1 MRVFLRRPIARAL
14 VLLGVRGQMERQW
27 EYKPSHHPEGHGR
40 GLVPDRTVYRARRN
54 GAELV
59 KEKQHSVRAS
69 AKALSV
75 LRSFVNNERRE
86 RRAALR
92 EQRERKPSEES
103 REIAARR
110 VFFGLR
116 RAELARPAALVA
128 RPAAL
133 FGLRRQTN
141 QAKEP
146 GLGRL
151 STHLLAH
158 AAWIGFASKWQ
169 QVHLLLYSST
179 LRSSFV
185 RC

>member
-1 MRVFLRRPIARAL
+1 MTPLLLGGGWAWNAPFGRRPHKQQENRKNT
-14 VLLGVRGQMERQW
+14 LLQ
-27 EYKPSHHPEGHGR
+27 
-40 GLVPDRTVYRARRN
+40 
-54 GAELV
+54 
-59 KEKQHSVRAS
+59 
-69 AKALSV
+69 KALSV
-75 LRSFVNNERRE
+75 LRSFVNNERQE

-146 GLGRL
+146 GLRRL

-169 QVHLLLYSST
+169 QANPPVVVQQHASLIFRSLLIPAGCNSYGPVILC
-179 LRSSFV
+179 LK
-185 RC
+185 